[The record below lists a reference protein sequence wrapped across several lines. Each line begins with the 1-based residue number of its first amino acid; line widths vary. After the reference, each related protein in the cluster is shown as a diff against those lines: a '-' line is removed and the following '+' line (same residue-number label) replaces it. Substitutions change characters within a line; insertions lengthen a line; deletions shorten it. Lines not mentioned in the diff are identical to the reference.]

1 MNEEEFFR
9 AYMRPREGIHASAKA
24 MGRMAGERDIVG
36 RDLNRIHN
44 AKNTGTDFYLPTN
57 ESEYKPLRDQVLTE
71 RYGEGFVD
79 MYDRYK
85 PIGQGAFGAVF
96 EKPGDPTRV
105 LKVQRQDTKRRMRM
119 GDQEVSRQNEAA
131 SINRAPKIHS
141 VTDYPY
147 QHEQLEEIL
156 GAMDK
161 RDGTDNP
168 RHRVMEMDK
177 VKTIEDRGGKIQML
191 QDYVLKKQGIKPEDR
206 KYSYYDKFE
215 TPYRIE
221 NAKYN
226 LALAKAQLHLA
237 DAKGIVHTDLGAD
250 NSRRDHIAYDPSKP
264 SRMKFIDYGFTR
276 KFNHAENLHEHTK
289 NLNLRNEAL
298 KNHNHN
304 FDEDEFRDE
313 LNRTGIDVEH
323 FLDHKVANVSQGL
336 KALGRA
342 DEANAFRNEYQSY
355 VDNPF
360 GYENY
365 ESANN
370 LVNRGAKI
378 VRMAGFNKVQPM
390 LNKEELDLM

>member
-1 MNEEEFFR
+1 
-9 AYMRPREGIHASAKA
+9 MRPKTGIHAVAKVR
-24 MGRMAGERDIVG
+24 GRMAGERDIVG
-36 RDLNRIHN
+36 ADLNRIHN
-44 AKNTGTDFYLPTN
+44 AKNTGMDFYLPDN
-57 ESEYKPLRDQVLTE
+57 PSEYKPLRDQVLTE

-96 EKPGDPTRV
+96 EKPGDPSRV
-105 LKVQRQDTKRRMRM
+105 LKVQREDTLRRMRM
-119 GDQEVSRQNEAA
+119 GDREVSRQMEAA
-131 SINRAPKIHS
+131 SINRAPMIHS

-147 QHEQLEEIL
+147 QHETPEAIL
-156 GAMDK
+156 SSLDT
-161 RDGTDNP
+161 RYGTSDP
-168 RHRVMEMDK
+168 RHRVIEMDK
-177 VKTIEDRGGKIQML
+177 VNTIQDQGGKIQML
-191 QDYVLKKQGIKPEDR
+191 QDYVLRKQGIKPEDR

-237 DAKGIVHTDLGAD
+237 DRKGIVHTDLGID
-250 NSRRDHIAYDPSKP
+250 NSRRDHIVYDPSKP

-276 KFNHAENLHEHTK
+276 KFNHAENLHQHTK
-289 NLNLRNEAL
+289 NLNLRNEEL
-298 KNHNHN
+298 KGHNL
-304 FDEDEFRDE
+304 DEAEFQMKKYG
-313 LNRTGIDVEH
+313 LDVEH
-323 FLDHKVANVSQGL
+323 FLDHKVANIAQGL

-355 VDNPF
+355 VDRP
-360 GYENY
+360 YAKEDY
-365 ESANN
+365 ESADA
-370 LVNRGAKI
+370 LVRRGTKE

>member
-1 MNEEEFFR
+1 MNEEEYFR
-9 AYMRPREGIHASAKA
+9 TYMKPKTGMHARAKVL
-24 MGRMAGERDIVG
+24 GRIAGERDLVG
-36 RDLNRIHN
+36 GILNRAHN
-44 AKNTGTDFYLPTN
+44 AKNTGTDFFLPDN
-57 ESEYKPLRDQVLTE
+57 PREYKPLRDQVLTE
-71 RYGEGFVD
+71 EYGEGFVD

-96 EKPGDPTRV
+96 EKPGDPSRV
-105 LKVQRQDTKRRMRM
+105 LKVQRENNLRRMRM
-119 GDQEVSRQNEAA
+119 GDQEVSRQTEAA
-131 SINRAPKIHS
+131 SINRAPQIHS

-147 QHEQLEEIL
+147 RHDTLEDIL
-156 GAMDK
+156 ESMDK
-161 RDGTDNP
+161 KDGTDNP
-168 RHRVMEMDK
+168 RHRVIEMDK
-177 VKTIEDRGGKIQML
+177 VKTIDDQGGKIQML

-237 DAKGIVHTDLGAD
+237 DRKGIVHTDLGID

-289 NLNLRNEAL
+289 NLNLRNEQL
-298 KNHNHN
+298 KNHNY
-304 FDEDEFRDE
+304 DGIAELRDE
-313 LNRTGIDVEH
+313 INHRGLDVEH
-323 FLDHKVANVSQGL
+323 FLDHKVANISQGL

-360 GYENY
+360 GYENF

-390 LNKEELDLM
+390 LNKEELDLI

>member
-9 AYMRPREGIHASAKA
+9 AYMKPKTGMHARAKV

-36 RDLNRIHN
+36 RNLNRIHN
-44 AKNTGTDFYLPTN
+44 AKNTGTDFFLPDN
-57 ESEYKPLRDQVLTE
+57 PSEYKPLRDKVLTE
-71 RYGEGFVD
+71 EYGEGFVD

-105 LKVQRQDTKRRMRM
+105 LKVQREDTLRRMRM
-119 GDQEVSRQNEAA
+119 GDREVNRQRQAA
-131 SINRAPKIHS
+131 SIRRAPMIHS

-147 QHEQLEEIL
+147 QHETPEDIL
-156 GAMDK
+156 GSLDT
-161 RDGTDNP
+161 RYGTSDP
-168 RHRVMEMDK
+168 RHRVIEMDK
-177 VKTIEDRGGKIQML
+177 VKTIQDQGGKIQML

-250 NSRRDHIAYDPSKP
+250 NSRTDHIAYDPSKP
-264 SRMKFIDYGFTR
+264 ARMKFIDYGFTR
-276 KFNHAENLHEHTK
+276 KFNHAENLHKHTK
-289 NLNLRNEAL
+289 NLNLRNEEL
-298 KNHNHN
+298 KSHN
-304 FDEDEFRDE
+304 
-313 LNRTGIDVEH
+313 LAGIDGQVGLDVEH
-323 FLDHKVANVSQGL
+323 FLDHKVANIAQGL

-355 VDNPF
+355 VDTPF
-360 GYENY
+360 GKEDF
-365 ESANN
+365 ESADA
-370 LVNRGAKI
+370 LVRRGTKEI
-378 VRMAGFNKVQPM
+378 RMAGFNKVKPM

>member
-1 MNEEEFFR
+1 VNEEEFFR

-36 RDLNRIHN
+36 KDLNRIHN

-119 GDQEVSRQNEAA
+119 GDQEVSRQTEAA

-250 NSRRDHIAYDPSKP
+250 NSRTDHIAYDPSKP
-264 SRMKFIDYGFTR
+264 FRTKFIDYGFTR
-276 KFNHAENLHEHTK
+276 KFNHADNLHKHTQ
-289 NLNLRNEAL
+289 NLNLRNE
-298 KNHNHN
+298 
-304 FDEDEFRDE
+304 E
-313 LNRTGIDVEH
+313 LNSHNLDEAEFQMKKYGLDVEH
-323 FLDHKVANVSQGL
+323 FLDHKVANIAQGL

-355 VDNPF
+355 VDRP
-360 GYENY
+360 YAKEDY
-365 ESANN
+365 ESADN
-370 LVNRGAKI
+370 LVRRGTKE
-378 VRMAGFNKVQPM
+378 VRLARYKNVQPM

>member
-1 MNEEEFFR
+1 VNEEEYFR
-9 AYMRPREGIHASAKA
+9 TYMRPKTGMHARAKV
-24 MGRMAGERDIVG
+24 MGRMAGERDLVG
-36 RDLNRIHN
+36 RNLNRIHN
-44 AKNTGTDFYLPTN
+44 AKNTGTDFFLPDN
-57 ESEYKPLRDQVLTE
+57 PSEYIPLRNQVLTE
-71 RYGEGFVD
+71 EYGEGFVD

-105 LKVQRQDTKRRMRM
+105 LKVQREDTLRRMRM
-119 GDQEVSRQNEAA
+119 GDTEVSRQREAA

-141 VTDYPY
+141 VTDYSY
-147 QHEQLEEIL
+147 QHETPEDIL
-156 GAMDK
+156 GSLDK
-161 RDGTDNP
+161 RYGTSDP
-168 RHRVMEMDK
+168 RHRVIEMDK
-177 VKTIEDRGGKIQML
+177 VKTIQDQGGKIQML
-191 QDYVLKKQGIKPEDR
+191 QDYVLRKQGLKPEDR
-206 KYSYYDKFE
+206 KYSAYDKFE

-250 NSRRDHIAYDPSKP
+250 NSRTDHIAYDPSK
-264 SRMKFIDYGFTR
+264 STRMKFIDYGFTR

-289 NLNLRNEAL
+289 NLNLRNEQL
-298 KNHNHN
+298 KNHNY
-304 FDEDEFRDE
+304 DGIAELRDE
-313 LNRTGIDVEH
+313 INHRGLDVEH
-323 FLDHKVANVSQGL
+323 FLDHKVANISQGL

-355 VDNPF
+355 VDHPF

-370 LVNRGAKI
+370 LVNKGTKI
-378 VRMAGFNKVQPM
+378 VRMASPSKVKPM
-390 LNKEELDLM
+390 LNKEELDLL